1 MGLKHGRPSGR
12 TKKHVADEVT
22 KLENESRLTIL
33 LPASMKKKLKL
44 KALEQETDVS
54 KLVREAIAKIIK

>member
-1 MGLKHGRPSGR
+1 
-12 TKKHVADEVT
+12 
-22 KLENESRLTIL
+22 
-33 LPASMKKKLKL
+33 MKKKLKL